1 MTISTADLMA
11 AINAV
16 RFNPSAIHR
25 LALSVLEEVRNG
37 ERVIVDPTNPF
48 MFLLES
54 SAINTAAAMAAN
66 EANTRKMYGSMAITD
81 EEIYLHMSDKDYL
94 DRFAKPSRTEITI
107 LVSREEIYAKAIATG
122 AGGMRK
128 LVIPRHSEFTVAG
141 YTFTMQYPIELRVMA
156 NGGLQIIHDVSRQ
169 SPLMS
174 LSSNVVDY
182 KLANIDGVIYLLI
195 QAPVLQVK
203 IDVQYPKLISAT
215 AFTKRYNF
223 NNNFHYARVY
233 QASAS
238 GQWVEMRTT
247 HTDQVYDPMT
257 PTACLKVLEGQ
268 LQVSIPLVYQSAG
281 MVDSELRVE
290 IYTTVGPLDLILNNY
305 EPGAYTARWLDLDSD
320 DNGLYSSPLGQLQ
333 AISVF
338 SDSVVTGGSAALS
351 FEDLRERVIT
361 NSLGA
366 QQLPITNQQATSKL
380 KNLGYNLVANIDL
393 LTNRQ
398 FLATRILP
406 PPADG
411 SVISGV
417 ASTVATYQASFDD
430 LKLHPDIRD
439 NGLRLTITPK
449 CLFQGYNGLYGLVPK
464 DRVNQLLALR
474 GTDAFLPELEQSKYL
489 ASPFYYVWDIN
500 DDLFDCRMYHLDSPE
515 IDSKVFVQENDTTG
529 LIVSTASQGLE
540 KIDEGYRLLIKT
552 KSSEEWKLLRDDQ
565 CFVQLA
571 FTAQGETTRAYLN
584 GNLLARDVD
593 TNERIYEFIIHTNYD
608 VNEKDGLVIDNF
620 NIFGQV
626 QNCPVPLAAK
636 FDLLYAVGDYRY
648 LDMTSSEIDTIV
660 DTTLLPEQF
669 VGLIHEQLNIV
680 LGHTLDSF
688 WMNNRSVVSSI
699 QYLTHPTDV
708 LARYEENVYERDPV
722 TGTIKVEMVD
732 GKPKFNIIH
741 MAGDLVKSS
750 TGEDV
755 YKHRKGD
762 VVLDANSKPIPAN
775 PRGMLRQTDFFLM
788 DGLYYFATETAAKT
802 YAASVPDTIVKWLED
817 DIEPISQ
824 NLLEQTE
831 IFFHPQ
837 ITSGITLA
845 GVMDNFEIE
854 LETEQSLIVRY
865 YMSEAGYKNAE
876 LRKSLEK
883 TAVEVIHSAFASSK
897 VVVKDIA
904 NRIQSAAGDDVMTVS
919 VSGLGGGIPGYD
931 IVTLKD
937 DASRLGIRK
946 KLTALA
952 DGTYT
957 VEDAVE
963 VLFILHG
970 N

>member
-1 MTISTADLMA
+1 MTLSTAELMS
-11 AINAV
+11 AIDAV
-16 RFNPSAIHR
+16 RFNPTAIHR
-25 LALSVLEEVRNG
+25 LALTVLEEVRNG

-54 SAINTAAAMAAN
+54 SAVNTAAAMAAN
-66 EANTRKMYGSMAITD
+66 EANTRKLYGSMAITD

-122 AGGMRK
+122 TGGMRK

-169 SPLMS
+169 SPLMA

-182 KLANIDGVIYLLI
+182 KVVNIDGVIYLLI

-203 IDVQYPKLISAT
+203 VDVQYPKLISAT
-215 AFTKRYNF
+215 AFNKRYNF

-233 QASAS
+233 MANSQ
-238 GQWVEMRTT
+238 GQWIEMKTT

-257 PTACLKVLEGQ
+257 PTAVLKVLEGQ
-268 LQVSIPLVYQSAG
+268 LQVQIPLVYQSAG
-281 MVDSELRVE
+281 MIDSELRVE

-305 EPGAYTARWLDLDSD
+305 EPGVYTARWLDLDSD
-320 DNGLYSSPLGQLQ
+320 DDGIYSAPLGQLN

-338 SDSVVTGGSAALS
+338 SDSVVTGGSPALS
-351 FEDLRERVIT
+351 FEELRERVIT

-393 LTNRQ
+393 ITNRQ

-406 PPADG
+406 PPTDG
-411 SVISGV
+411 SVISGI

-430 LKLHPDIRD
+430 LKSHPDVRD
-439 NGLRLTITPK
+439 NGFRLTITPK
-449 CLFQGYNGLYGLVPK
+449 CLFQGNNGLYGLVPK

-474 GTDAFLPELEQSKYL
+474 GTDAFLPELDQAKYL
-489 ASPFYYVWDIN
+489 ASPFYYVWDID
-500 DDLFDCRMYHLDSPE
+500 DDLFDCRMYHLDAPE

-540 KIDEGYRLLIKT
+540 KIDDGYRLIIKT
-552 KSSEEWKLLRDDQ
+552 KSGEEWKALRDDQ
-565 CFVQLA
+565 VFVQLA

-584 GNLLARDVD
+584 GTLIGRDVD
-593 TNERIYEFIIHTNYD
+593 TQERIYEFLIQTNYD
-608 VNEKDGLVIDNF
+608 VNAEDGLVINNF

-626 QNCPVPLAAK
+626 QNCPVALAAK
-636 FDLLYAVGDYRY
+636 FDVFYAVSDYRY
-648 LDMTSSEIDTIV
+648 LDMVSSDIDTIIGSA
-660 DTTLLPEQF
+660 LLPEGF
-669 VGLIHEQLNIV
+669 VGLIHEQLNIE

-699 QYLTHPTDV
+699 EYLTHPVDV
-708 LARYEENVYERDPV
+708 MARYEENVYERDPV
-722 TGTIKVEMVD
+722 TGTVKVTILN
-732 GKPKFNIIH
+732 GQPKFNILH
-741 MAGDLVKSS
+741 AAGDLIKNAQ
-750 TGEDV
+750 GEQV
-755 YKHRKGD
+755 YQYRAGD
-762 VVLDANSKPIPAN
+762 VVVGADGKPVPAN

-788 DGLYYFATETAAKT
+788 DGLYYFATEAAAKA
-802 YAASVPDTIVKWLED
+802 YAASVPNTIVKWLED
-817 DIEPISQ
+817 DIEPISE

-837 ITSGITLA
+837 ITSGNTLA
-845 GVMDNFEIE
+845 GVLDNFEVD
-854 LETEQSLIVRY
+854 LETEQTLVVRY
-865 YMSEAGYKNAE
+865 YMTEAGYKNPE

-883 TAVEVIHSAFASSK
+883 TAVEVIHSAFASAK

-919 VSGLGGGIPGYD
+919 VSGLGGGTQGYD
-931 IVTLKD
+931 IVSLKD
-937 DASRLGIRK
+937 DAARLGIRK
-946 KLTALA
+946 KLVALA

-963 VLFILHG
+963 VIFILHG

>member
-1 MTISTADLMA
+1 MTLSTAELMS
-11 AINAV
+11 AIDAV
-16 RFNPSAIHR
+16 RFNPTAIHR
-25 LALSVLEEVRNG
+25 LALTVLEEVRNG

-54 SAINTAAAMAAN
+54 SAVNTAAAMAAN
-66 EANTRKMYGSMAITD
+66 EANTRKLYGSMAITD

-122 AGGMRK
+122 TGGMRK

-169 SPLMS
+169 SPLMA

-182 KLANIDGVIYLLI
+182 KVVNIDGVIYLLI

-203 IDVQYPKLISAT
+203 VDVQYPKLISAT
-215 AFTKRYNF
+215 AFNKRYNF

-233 QASAS
+233 MANSQ
-238 GQWVEMRTT
+238 GQWIEMKTT

-257 PTACLKVLEGQ
+257 PTAVLKVLEGQ
-268 LQVSIPLVYQSAG
+268 LQVQIPLVYQSAG
-281 MVDSELRVE
+281 MIDSELRVE

-305 EPGAYTARWLDLDSD
+305 EPGVYTARWLDLDSD
-320 DNGLYSSPLGQLQ
+320 DNGVYSAPLGQLN

-338 SDSVVTGGSAALS
+338 SDSVVTGGSPALS
-351 FEDLRERVIT
+351 FEELRERVIT

-393 LTNRQ
+393 ITNRQ

-406 PPADG
+406 PPTDG
-411 SVISGV
+411 SVISGI

-430 LKLHPDIRD
+430 LKSHPDIRD
-439 NGLRLTITPK
+439 NGFRLTITPK
-449 CLFQGYNGLYGLVPK
+449 CLFQGNNGLYGLVPK

-474 GTDAFLPELEQSKYL
+474 GTDAFLPELDQAKYL
-489 ASPFYYVWDIN
+489 ASPFYYVWDID
-500 DDLFDCRMYHLDSPE
+500 DDLFDCRMYHLDAPE

-540 KIDEGYRLLIKT
+540 KIDDGYRLIIKT
-552 KSSEEWKLLRDDQ
+552 KSGEEWKALRDDQ
-565 CFVQLA
+565 VFVQLA

-584 GNLLARDVD
+584 GTLIGRDVD
-593 TNERIYEFIIHTNYD
+593 TQERIYEFLIQTNYD
-608 VNEKDGLVIDNF
+608 VNAEDGLVINNF

-626 QNCPVPLAAK
+626 QNCPVALAAK
-636 FDLLYAVGDYRY
+636 FDVFYAVSDYRY
-648 LDMTSSEIDTIV
+648 LDMVSSDIDTIIGSA
-660 DTTLLPEQF
+660 LLPEGF
-669 VGLIHEQLNIV
+669 VGLIHEQLNIE
-680 LGHTLDSF
+680 LGHTLNSF

-699 QYLTHPTDV
+699 EYLTHPVDV
-708 LARYEENVYERDPV
+708 MARYEENVYERDPV
-722 TGTIKVEMVD
+722 TGTVKVTILN
-732 GKPKFNIIH
+732 GQPKFNILH
-741 MAGDLVKSS
+741 AAGDLIKNAQ
-750 TGEDV
+750 GEQV
-755 YKHRKGD
+755 YQYRAGD
-762 VVLDANSKPIPAN
+762 VVVGADGKPVPAN

-788 DGLYYFATETAAKT
+788 DGLYYFATEAAAKA
-802 YAASVPDTIVKWLED
+802 YAASVPNTIVKWLED
-817 DIEPISQ
+817 DIEPISE

-837 ITSGITLA
+837 ITSGNTLA
-845 GVMDNFEIE
+845 GVLDNFEVD
-854 LETEQSLIVRY
+854 LETEQTLVVRY
-865 YMSEAGYKNAE
+865 YMTEAGYKNPE

-883 TAVEVIHSAFASSK
+883 TAVEVIHSAFASAK

-919 VSGLGGGIPGYD
+919 VSGLGGGTQGYD
-931 IVTLKD
+931 IVSLKD
-937 DASRLGIRK
+937 DAARLGIRK
-946 KLTALA
+946 KLVALA

-963 VLFILHG
+963 VIFILHG